1 MRVRLDSRLPG
12 PPGKEI
18 YHDPVIPA
26 RPAVLLLPNFMTAE
40 EFPRLSPRFAE
51 HGLETR
57 LEGDDYDPADIV
69 AILAPP
75 VCPVDG
81 DTMAH
86 LPNLRIIATPSVGQ
100 DHIDLAAAAARG
112 ISVTTAKG
120 YNSQEVAEYTLAA
133 VLMLAKDI
141 VRSSA
146 DVRGRVWEARRTS
159 PLLISECTVGLV
171 GFGEVARRVAVLLTG
186 LGMPVLVWNRSDIS
200 RCPESGG
207 VGTVASLEELAARAD
222 VISLHVPLAP
232 ATRHLIDA
240 ALLARMKDGAGLV
253 NTGRGGLVDTAA
265 LRDAVSAGRLRGAVL
280 DVLDHEP
287 PRWGEGDSGG
297 KGEPALDCDGILITP
312 HIAWLSA
319 ASLHRGFDIAARH
332 IVEVCSA
339 H

>member
-1 MRVRLDSRLPG
+1 M
-12 PPGKEI
+12 
-18 YHDPVIPA
+18 IPA

-40 EFPRLSPRFAE
+40 EFPRLAPRFSE

-57 LEGDDYDPADIV
+57 LEDDDYDPADIV

-81 DTMAH
+81 VAMAQF
-86 LPNLRIIATPSVGQ
+86 PNLKIISTPSVGQ
-100 DHIDLAAAAARG
+100 DHIDLAAARARG
-112 ISVTTAKG
+112 VSVTTAKG

-146 DVRGRVWEARRTS
+146 DVRGGVWEAQRTS

-200 RCPESGG
+200 RYPESRG
-207 VGTVASLEELAARAD
+207 VEAVASLEELAARAD
-222 VISLHVPLAP
+222 VVSLHVPLVAG
-232 ATRHLIDA
+232 TRHLVDA
-240 ALLARMKDGAGLV
+240 DLLARMKPGAGLV

-265 LRDAVSAGRLRGAVL
+265 LRAAVEKGKLRGAVL
-280 DVLDHEP
+280 DVLDQEP
-287 PRWGEGDSGG
+287 PRWSDEQ
-297 KGEPALDCDGILITP
+297 GEPALDCDGVLVTP

-319 ASLHRGFDIAARH
+319 GSRHRGFDTAAAH
-332 IVEVCSA
+332 IIEVCSTD
-339 H
+339 